1 MADLRIG
8 SILPSVDDIKV
19 GTQNVSRIYA
29 GTTKVWPATIPPGDG
44 EVLIGDLVWKNSN
57 HNIIEDGLSLATT
70 SAQASLYINNNTPA
84 CVYWLFDP
92 ANVARGLYYNQKA
105 AEFIVPPTGFR
116 LPTIDDFLNLQQAT
130 IDNFGNSTAI
140 CGGDANF
147 WPADTQS
154 KPSFGQS
161 GFNSLGAG
169 FVWINQ
175 DPVGATFSSE
185 GLSDF
190 YRTETGA
197 LDRGFRRQSDNE
209 VTIVQETFSNQ
220 YQFIRFCR
228 DY

>member
-8 SILPSVDDIKV
+8 DILPSVGDIKV
-19 GTQNVSRIYA
+19 GTQNVSRIYTGA
-29 GTTKVWPATIPPGDG
+29 TRVWPPATPPGDG
-44 EVLIGDLVWKNSN
+44 EVLIGNLVWKNSN
-57 HNIIEDGLSLATT
+57 YNIIDNGVSLATT
-70 SAQASLYINNNTPA
+70 EAQAGLYINNNTPA
-84 CVYWLFDP
+84 CMYWLFDP
-92 ANVARGLYYNQKA
+92 DNGARGLYYNQKA

-140 CGGDANF
+140 CGGNANF

-169 FVWINQ
+169 FVYVFTEG
-175 DPVGATFSSE
+175 PVVGFSGQ

-197 LDRGFRRQSDNE
+197 LNRGFKRQADNE

>member
-1 MADLRIG
+1 MADLKIG
-8 SILPSVDDIKV
+8 DILPSVGDIKV
-19 GTQNVSRIYA
+19 GTQNVSRIYTGA
-29 GTTKVWPATIPPGDG
+29 TRVWPPAIPPGDG
-44 EVLIGDLVWKNSN
+44 EVLIGNLVWKNSN
-57 HNIIEDGLSLATT
+57 YNIIDNGVSLATT
-70 SAQASLYINNNTPA
+70 AAQARLYINSNTPA
-84 CVYWLFDP
+84 CMYWLFDT
-92 ANVARGLYYNQKA
+92 ANGARGLYYNQKA
-105 AEFIVPPTGFR
+105 AEFIVPPPGFR

-197 LDRGFRRQSDNE
+197 LDRGFKRQADNE
-209 VTIVQETFSNQ
+209 VIIVQESFTNQ